1 MSDLTKLSNVSNHSD
16 LPSTFQPQQIAQLAT
31 TLPAIFNSLYARR
44 AIIYTANGH
53 CSARA
58 LARYYAALAEG
69 GRVPPPHYSSMPTL
83 GSHPHIPKF
92 PSQQT
97 VKKQKS
103 RKKTAASDADG
114 PGPTQNSSSS
124 VDNGYGNDGK
134 GNVYVRIPDD
144 NSCSGGDTSSDNR
157 NIKLFHN
164 QRVHD
169 AFMGVGE
176 YENLTDP
183 NGEFGLGFKRSYSTS
198 GELIGFGHSGMGG
211 STGFCNLKHK
221 FAIAVTLNK
230 LSFGSVT
237 AKIIH
242 LICSELNIPVPQ
254 EISRLVETGSS
265 LFVFCSL
272 FEKVVLVIVSINN
285 VIGSNIGEGRT
296 RGSIIPAMDAVIRV
310 FKRVSGLEADGNLPG
325 AAGAAFCSIRLLVAS
340 TQAVN
345 LIGKQGSLI
354 KPIQQTTGAS
364 IRVLSNGAFSHSSSN
379 VVDIHRISLLSMI
392 DTAGTVFLANDVY
405 FILLAK

>member
-44 AIIYTANGH
+44 AIIPAANGH

-198 GELIGFGHSGMGG
+198 GELIGFGHSG
-211 STGFCNLKHK
+211 
-221 FAIAVTLNK
+221 
-230 LSFGSVT
+230 
-237 AKIIH
+237 
-242 LICSELNIPVPQ
+242 
-254 EISRLVETGSS
+254 
-265 LFVFCSL
+265 
-272 FEKVVLVIVSINN
+272 
-285 VIGSNIGEGRT
+285 SNIGEGRT